1 MILRDVIIADQA
13 RTLGRAPTPTRA
25 PEPEP
30 AQRSAAVASLLEPPR
45 PAVTYVE
52 SAPEHN
58 PTRAAPAPI
67 TFEQVAAWLA
77 VQDGET
83 RAACASLLTGE
94 LTLVHEKARLSG
106 YEAGEQRAL
115 ADAAQRTEQTLALL
129 AELMASAEKTFDRE
143 CAALAESCVDV
154 VAEVL
159 AKIAGP
165 TLASRE
171 AILGTVLTVLDRVKE
186 DRDVAIRVHAHDL
199 PVLQQQEQTLA
210 SVLGRRKF
218 SLVADA
224 RVTAGGCIVETSA
237 GSLDGRLEVQ
247 LREMCE
253 TLRAAKA
260 AGWESA

>member
-1 MILRDVIIADQA
+1 MILRDVIIADEA
-13 RTLGRAPTPTRA
+13 RTLGRAPAPTYT
-25 PEPEP
+25 PEPELS
-30 AQRSAAVASLLEPPR
+30 QHSVTVATLLDPPR
-45 PAVTYVE
+45 PAAAEIE
-52 SAPEHN
+52 SAPEYN
-58 PTRAAPAPI
+58 AVSAAPAPI

-83 RAACASLLTGE
+83 RAACASLLSDE

-106 YEAGEQRAL
+106 YEAGEQRAR
-115 ADAAQRTEQTLALL
+115 AEIAQRAERALAAL
-129 AELMASAEKTFDRE
+129 AELVASAEVAFARE
-143 CAALAESCVDV
+143 CSSLAESCVDV

-171 AILGTVLTVLDRVKE
+171 AILGTVLTVLSRVKE

-199 PVLQQQEQTLA
+199 PVLQQEEKTLA
-210 SVLGRRKF
+210 RALGARKF
-218 SLVADA
+218 TLVADA
-224 RVTAGGCIVETSA
+224 RVTAGGCIVETSS

-253 TLRAAKA
+253 TLRSAKA